1 MGKRTFGLLIVISDT
16 SSILNLVAVD
26 KFHLLRDLFAEV
38 AALRRHLGPAE
49 AEAIVAAES

>member
-1 MGKRTFGLLIVISDT
+1 VGKRTFGLLIVISDT